1 MHSKIPVGTNTRC
14 FAENALALWEAQQIK
29 TLEAIDVQIQ
39 KTLEGS
45 KKELDNM
52 TRYLSHADK
61 VLARE
66 EEIREKT
73 CDVIPEEES
82 ATWSMDI
89 CNAYNPV
96 PANPIVNPEK
106 NTVRRRL
113 ESAKAFQHECPA
125 EVESNAVKAEE
136 LETELEITVEEE
148 TMHELETSGQFEGEG
163 KSVEATVTAP
173 PNLDPTPLR
182 TDLRA
187 GRKQVKK

>member
-1 MHSKIPVGTNTRC
+1 MHSKISVGTNTRC
-14 FAENALALWEAQQIK
+14 FAENALALWESQQLK

-45 KKELDNM
+45 EKELDNM
-52 TRYLSHADK
+52 TRYLAHADK

-73 CDVIPEEES
+73 FDVIQEDATEEES

-96 PANPIVNPEK
+96 PANPIVTPEK

-125 EVESNAVKAEE
+125 EVEFNAMEAEE
-136 LETELEITVEEE
+136 LETELETREEE
-148 TMHELETSGQFEGEG
+148 QTRPELEPISQFEGEEK
-163 KSVEATVTAP
+163 KSVKDALLTMRS
-173 PNLDPTPLR
+173 L
-182 TDLRA
+182 
-187 GRKQVKK
+187 